1 MIKLQLKTILLLAL
15 IALISTSGGAFAAQP
30 APVKSMPTKTAPKK
44 VEPPKPVERE
54 VAYADLGQYLNKH
67 VIVRSNLGTVRS
79 GTLTH
84 YSQSQIDIALDGN
97 GAQLTFARDSIM
109 SVSVPIAPEEPQS
122 GDSAKKN

>member
-1 MIKLQLKTILLLAL
+1 MKKILLLAL
-15 IALISTSGGAFAAQP
+15 ITVTLIAIGGGAFAAQP
-30 APVKSMPTKTAPKK
+30 APTKAAPAKAAPKK

-67 VIVRSNLGTVRS
+67 VTVHSNLGTTRS

-97 GAQLTFARDSIM
+97 GAQLTFVRDSIK
-109 SVSVPIAPEEPQS
+109 SVTVPVAAEETQS
-122 GDSAKKN
+122 TDSAKKS